1 MSADNLRDLA
11 TADEPG
17 ARTLAQ
23 GTNAAADQTFRSRA
37 VGRGIKRLVAA
48 REFGPAVALLVLVVI
63 IGSFNPLFFSP
74 DVIIANLRAAS
85 IVAIVAYGMV
95 LLLTMDEFDLSSG
108 GIYGVCFYVGAI
120 GMATMDPFIAALLAI
135 LVGVALGALN
145 GILAAGFRTPVI
157 IVTLG
162 TYSLYGGLV
171 HVISGGQV
179 TGLLPTSSAFFEL
192 GGNIFGLPVIAW
204 FAIVIGAILTFLLYK
219 TRFGTLVRASGSN
232 REAAE
237 FSGIPVARIRLYVLM
252 ILGGLAGL
260 SGVLS
265 LAYFEGG
272 DPTIGSTL
280 VFSVIAAAIIGGGS
294 GSVIGALIGA
304 LIVTVINSGLVFFN
318 VDPLWSGFVTGAVIV
333 VAVGSDALLRRRR
346 SIRQS

>member
-1 MSADNLRDLA
+1 MSKGTSTRLVDPT
-11 TADEPG
+11 TASPPG
-17 ARTLAQ
+17 
-23 GTNAAADQTFRSRA
+23 
-37 VGRGIKRLVAA
+37 GRGDRRLTKTLKRLTGMK
-48 REFGPAVALLVLVVI
+48 EFGPATALVVLVII
-63 IGSFNPLFFSP
+63 IGSVHPLFFSH
-74 DVIIANLRAAS
+74 DVVVANLRAAS

-95 LLLTMDEFDLSSG
+95 LLLTMEEFDLSSG
-108 GIYGVCFYVGAI
+108 GIYGICFYLAAI
-120 GMATMDPFIAALLAI
+120 GMSSLDPFLAALLAI
-135 LVGVALGALN
+135 IAGIVLGAFN
-145 GILAAGFRTPVI
+145 GFLAAAFRTPVI

-179 TGLLPTSSAFFEL
+179 TGLLPTSSPFFDL
-192 GGNIFGLPVIAW
+192 GGNLLGIPVIAW
-204 FAIVIGAILTFLLYK
+204 FAVGVGALLTFVLYK
-219 TRFGTLVRASGSN
+219 TRFGALVRASGSN

-252 ILGGLAGL
+252 ILGALAGL

-280 VFSVIAAAIIGGGS
+280 VFQVIAAAIIGGGS
-294 GSVIGALIGA
+294 GSIIGAFIGA

-318 VDPLWSGFVTGAVIV
+318 VDPLWASAVTGAVII
-333 VAVGSDALLRRRR
+333 VAVGSDALIRRRR
-346 SIRQS
+346 VARH